1 MANLKE
7 VRTRIS
13 SVKSTRQITSAMK
26 MVSAAKLRRAQD
38 KIVKL
43 RPYAGKL
50 HELLVGIS
58 ASIGEDGIRSSYAV
72 DREPEKVLL
81 IVVTSNRG
89 LCGAFN
95 SNVIKETARVIS
107 DNYSEQYREGRL
119 WLMTVGK
126 KGFDYFRKRNYQL
139 FGDYS
144 RLFDDLTFDS
154 ASEIAQKLMDIFL
167 EAQFDRIDI
176 IFNQFRNAAAQDLK
190 HRRFLPVEKQEPEE
204 NGNDNFDYIFEPSR
218 NEILLELIP
227 KSLKVQFYS
236 ALLDSYVAEHGAR
249 MTAMHMATD
258 NATEMINTLTLD
270 YNKARQAAIT
280 SQILEVVSGAE
291 ALKG

>member
-50 HELLVGIS
+50 YELLVGIS
-58 ASIGEDGIRSSYAV
+58 ASMGDESVISPYTAE
-72 DREPEKVLL
+72 REPGKVLL
-81 IVVTSNRG
+81 VVVTSNRG

-95 SNVIKETARVIS
+95 SNVIKETIRVIDEYYPDQHKAGNLS
-107 DNYSEQYREGRL
+107 
-119 WLMTVGK
+119 LMTVGK
-126 KGFDYFRKRNYQL
+126 KGFDYFRKRDYQI
-139 FGDYS
+139 FGDFS
-144 RLFDDLTFDS
+144 TIFDDLTFDT
-154 ASEIAQKLMDIFL
+154 ASDLAEKVMEMFTASD
-167 EAQFDRIDI
+167 FDRIDLVY
-176 IFNQFRNAAAQDLK
+176 NQFRNAAVQDLR
-190 HRRFLPVEKQEPEE
+190 HRRFLPVEHPESQED
-204 NGNDNFDYIFEPSR
+204 GDTSFDYIFEPSAE
-218 NEILLELIP
+218 EILLELIP
-227 KSLKVQFYS
+227 RSLKVQFYS
-236 ALLDSYVAEHGAR
+236 SLLDSYVAEHGAR